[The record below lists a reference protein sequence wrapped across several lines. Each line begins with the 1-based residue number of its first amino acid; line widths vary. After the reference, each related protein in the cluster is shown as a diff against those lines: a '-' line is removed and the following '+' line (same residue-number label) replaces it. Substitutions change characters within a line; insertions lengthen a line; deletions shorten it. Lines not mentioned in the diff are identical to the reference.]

1 MVCGVVRRVDGRRY
15 TERTGGPCC
24 RASRGNQTG
33 SLPRFRSFKQTVSS
47 DAPGATA
54 AGNRTRVSPAVF
66 YYFRSFGAFAEY
78 MRSAQR
84 VARHDTRRG
93 IDHRAWEVTASY
105 MLTGESASD
114 RGVRP
119 GGGFDPVH
127 GHWGALQLVV
137 RACRGDGMDEA
148 AFDAGF
154 AAAGASRSARQWS
167 VGTQLVPHALG
178 QVLRRLRA
186 DRSST
191 ERSARAP
198 EHVLGLR
205 LQLAF

>member
-1 MVCGVVRRVDGRRY
+1 MLSYPGRPFGVVPQVPLVHADLLLV
-15 TERTGGPCC
+15 
-24 RASRGNQTG
+24 N
-33 SLPRFRSFKQTVSS
+33 
-47 DAPGATA
+47 PGAAA

-66 YYFRSFGAFAEY
+66 YSFRAFGAFAEY

-84 VARHDTRRG
+84 VARDDTRRAV
-93 IDHRAWEVTASY
+93 DNRAWDITASFV
-105 MLTGESASD
+105 LTGESASD

-119 GGGFDPVH
+119 RVAFNPAH
-127 GHWGALQLVV
+127 RHLGALQLVV
-137 RACRGDGMDEA
+137 RHAAATVDEA

-167 VGTQLVPHALG
+167 VGTNWYPSPWVKWY
-178 QVLRRLRA
+178 RA
-186 DRSST
+186 CQRIVFD

-198 EHVLGLR
+198 ENVIGLR